1 MIAIDTQV
9 DPVLYLFFTLG
20 VTGGFGVLVLI
31 TITSFAVVAFFAR
44 EPSGENAWRRSIA
57 PILASILLV
66 VTVFFG
72 VMNFDFLLG
81 LPEFGHTTGVAMA
94 SAGHLRRA
102 LPVGHVVGAV
112 PAAVPAGGLRHDR
125 PRRERRDGRVGA
137 RHGRR
142 HRPGASGSVAR
153 GRQVAATS

>member
-81 LPEFGHTTGVAMA
+81 LPESATQRVLRWLLPAIYVVLFLLGMWWAQYLRRSRPEVYDMIGRGANAATGVSVLDMA
-94 SAGHLRRA
+94 DDIG
-102 LPVGHVVGAV
+102 
-112 PAAVPAGGLRHDR
+112 
-125 PRRERRDGRVGA
+125 RERPVR
-137 RHGRR
+137 
-142 HRPGASGSVAR
+142 
-153 GRQVAATS
+153 